1 MKHRKPRNELIVIT
15 AKVPVW
21 MVEEIE
27 ALVRMKRYNSR
38 SDFIRAAIRELLKKE
53 ADAIYKEKNIAR
65 RGKEVKVIDIE

>member
-1 MKHRKPRNELIVIT
+1 MNHRRPRNELIVIT

-27 ALVRMKRYNSR
+27 ILVKMKRYNSR

-53 ADAIYKEKNIAR
+53 MDAIYKENNIAR
-65 RGKEVKVIDIE
+65 KSKEVKVMDIE

>member
-15 AKVPVW
+15 AKIPVW